1 MKKEFKYLDKTLLF
15 TTILLFIVGLIMVFS
30 SSNITAYM
38 KQGDSPY
45 TYFIRQLL
53 FLIVGAIGSIIIIKI
68 DTKFYKKISFLV
80 LIVLTIVLGIILI
93 NGKVTNGASSWI
105 YIGPFSFQPSE
116 FIKAFAIIWMSC
128 YYEFKSKKLNRWGTV
143 IYPLVIVAVGVLL
156 IFLQP
161 DLGTLIIYLAG
172 IAVVVLLAPIHKKIK
187 TILIFV
193 ALLVVLL
200 GGIVLFSS
208 SDSLLTAEQRGRFD
222 YLNPCSK
229 FLTTGNQVCN
239 GYIAINNGKLFGL
252 GLGKSTQKYLY
263 LPEPYTDFIFAIV
276 MEELGLIFSVLILF
290 AMMIVIWRI
299 LLIGKRSFT
308 IRGALICYGFATII
322 FMHILV
328 NLGGLFGL
336 IPLTGVPLPF
346 ISYGG
351 SFTLTLIGMISI
363 VQRIN
368 IETREKEEKIKK
380 IKEKREN

>member
-128 YYEFKSKKLNRWGTV
+128 YYEFKSKKLNRWGTI

-161 DLGTLIIYLAG
+161 DLGTLIIYLTG
-172 IAVVVLLAPIHKKIK
+172 IAVVFLLAPIHKKIK

-200 GGIVLFSS
+200 GGIVLFSA

-276 MEELGLIFSVLILF
+276 MEELGLIFSILILF

>member
-161 DLGTLIIYLAG
+161 DLGTLIIYLDG

-276 MEELGLIFSVLILF
+276 MEELGLIFSILILF

>member
-1 MKKEFKYLDKTLLF
+1 MKKEFKYLDKTLLIA
-15 TTILLFIVGLIMVFS
+15 TVILFIIGLIMVFS

-45 TYFIRQLL
+45 TYFIRQLI
-53 FLIVGAIGSIIIIKI
+53 FLIIGVIGSIIIIKI
-68 DTKFYKKISFLV
+68 DSKFYKKVSFLL
-80 LIVLTIVLGIILI
+80 LIILTIILGIILVK
-93 NGKVTNGASSWI
+93 GKVTNGASSWI

-116 FIKAFAIIWMSC
+116 FIKAFAILWMSC
-128 YYEFKSKKLNRWGTV
+128 YYEFKSKKLDRWVTAL
-143 IYPLVIVAVGVLL
+143 YPIFILAFGVLL

-161 DLGTLIIYLAG
+161 DLGTLIIYLCG
-172 IAVVVLLAPIHKKIK
+172 IAVVFYLSPVHKNIKIILSVVAIGIIGIASLVLS
-187 TILIFV
+187 F
-193 ALLVVLL
+193 
-200 GGIVLFSS
+200 S
-208 SDSLLTAEQRGRFD
+208 SDSLLTAEQKGRFD
-222 YLNPCSK
+222 YFNPCSK

-239 GYIAINNGKLFGL
+239 GYIAINNGKLLGVGL
-252 GLGKSTQKYLY
+252 GNSTQKYLY

-276 MEELGLIFSVLILF
+276 MEELGLLLSIAILF
-290 AMMIVIWRI
+290 IMLLVIWRI
-299 LLIGKRSFT
+299 LLIGKRSFST
-308 IRGALICYGFATII
+308 RGALICYGFATII
-322 FMHILV
+322 FMHIFV

-351 SFTLTLIGMISI
+351 SFTLTLIGMLSI

>member
-161 DLGTLIIYLAG
+161 DLGTLIIYLTG
-172 IAVVVLLAPIHKKIK
+172 IVVVFLLAPIHKKIK

-200 GGIVLFSS
+200 GGIVLFSA

-276 MEELGLIFSVLILF
+276 MEELGLIFSILILF

>member
-172 IAVVVLLAPIHKKIK
+172 IAVVFLLAPIHKKIK

-200 GGIVLFSS
+200 GGIVLFST

-276 MEELGLIFSVLILF
+276 MEELGLIFSILILF

>member
-116 FIKAFAIIWMSC
+116 FIKAFAIIWMCC

-276 MEELGLIFSVLILF
+276 MEELGLIFSILILF